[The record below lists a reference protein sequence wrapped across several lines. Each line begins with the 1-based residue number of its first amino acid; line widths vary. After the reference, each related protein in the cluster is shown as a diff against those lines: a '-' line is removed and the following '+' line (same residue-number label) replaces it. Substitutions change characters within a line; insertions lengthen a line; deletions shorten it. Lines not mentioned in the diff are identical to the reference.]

1 MYSSKTKGTIRKAFE
16 YVLTVIYSDQMRGKT
31 DQEYTPSYF
40 HNIYKEND
48 ELYDNDQI
56 SESSFKK
63 VVPIIGYYGLLIKIG
78 NKYLL
83 NNKLQFKKS
92 DEFHSFSDKIK
103 TIATIVSSS
112 FDEDEY
118 TEKMLKTGEVPE
130 GFEPSDVKRS
140 LKRLIETS
148 HFISTIPQK
157 NNISKSIIGAILHSD
172 MNFVF
177 NNRLSILLSLAVTQT
192 PCYIKIQLD
201 ETIIELSNAIVF
213 SVIFDENSI
222 IIKSSI
228 NVPINDLNNIKR
240 ISVYDD
246 EYSLKSD
253 IKETLSILPDYPE
266 LKELHNSLEEVLS

>member
-1 MYSSKTKGTIRKAFE
+1 MY
-16 YVLTVIYSDQMRGKT
+16 
-31 DQEYTPSYF
+31 
-40 HNIYKEND
+40 N
-48 ELYDNDQI
+48 
-56 SESSFKK
+56 
-63 VVPIIGYYGLLIKIG
+63 
-78 NKYLL
+78 
-83 NNKLQFKKS
+83 
-92 DEFHSFSDKIK
+92 
-103 TIATIVSSS
+103 
-112 FDEDEY
+112 
-118 TEKMLKTGEVPE
+118 TGEVPE
-130 GFEPSDVKRS
+130 GFEPSDTKRS

-148 HFISTIPQK
+148 HFISTIPRK
-157 NNISKSIIGAILHSD
+157 NNISKSIIGAILHND

-228 NVPINDLNNIKR
+228 NVPINNLNNIKK

-246 EYSLKSD
+246 EYFLKSD

-266 LKELHNSLEEVLS
+266 LKELHDSLEDILS